1 MAATKFTVKHIL
13 AHTLLPGG
21 GDPTARGKGTPFC
34 IYVCKDDGSLWLSD
48 AEGNMCCL
56 SDILLGKSLPVR
68 LGKSLPVRAFPA
80 QGCAGRDGAPG
91 RDGADGKPGRDGAD
105 SVVPGQASTVPGPQG
120 PPGQSIRGEK
130 GDPGSD
136 TAVVLAE
143 VRQALA
149 EIRRQLVPLN
159 AEYHRFLKEQADFNA
174 RMAERVAA
182 IRKRG

>member
-1 MAATKFTVKHIL
+1 
-13 AHTLLPGG
+13 LPNPKPLNKYTMHEHVTALEAEV
-21 GDPTARGKGTPFC
+21 GDLKRLVQAIELKPGP
-34 IYVCKDDGSLWLSD
+34 
-48 AEGNMCCL
+48 EGRP
-56 SDILLGKSLPVR
+56 GQ
-68 LGKSLPVRAFPA
+68 
-80 QGCAGRDGAPG
+80 QGQQGLQGLPG
-91 RDGADGKPGRDGAD
+91 RDGKD
-105 SVVPGQASTVPGPQG
+105 SIIPGPKGDTIIG

-130 GDPGSD
+130 GDPGPD